1 MPKRTT
7 VFKKADERTTHVQ
20 FAKTSL
26 SSLLGKHRVGQYVF
40 VNFPSLSLKEWH
52 PFSIASGPS
61 DPFIDLYIRALGDH
75 SRKIVEY
82 SERCA
87 AENKQAR
94 IRVDGP
100 YGTLPFNYRRY
111 GSILFVGGGIG
122 ITPILGVLKDI
133 YCHAGRESKKKNP
146 SHCIRSVSVVWIMPH
161 AREST
166 LFLDLLNS
174 FHLKSLENP
183 LMPALNLSI
192 HVTRDTDDSMVLG
205 QQIEYSKPQFNVL
218 MDEHVE
224 NKPKNAMSM
233 LVYAC
238 GPSGLVNQL
247 WDAST
252 KKNSKSL
259 RVDFYHEKFEF

>member
-1 MPKRTT
+1 M
-7 VFKKADERTTHVQ
+7 
-20 FAKTSL
+20 
-26 SSLLGKHRVGQYVF
+26 
-40 VNFPSLSLKEWH
+40 
-52 PFSIASGPS
+52 
-61 DPFIDLYIRALGDH
+61 
-75 SRKIVEY
+75 
-82 SERCA
+82 
-87 AENKQAR
+87 
-94 IRVDGP
+94 DGP

-224 NKPKNAMSM
+224 NKPKDAMSM

-247 WDAST
+247 WDASM